1 MAEEKNPS
9 VLGKVG
15 KDLLKAF
22 NTGVSYFIPIVVV
35 GGVFLAFSLA
45 TGTAGKD
52 GIEVTNPLMQSLNL
66 IGMAGM
72 PILWA
77 ESLLWRLVLSL
88 VTWQAILFL

>member
-1 MAEEKNPS
+1 MAEEKSPS

-45 TGTAGKD
+45 TGTAGK
-52 GIEVTNPLMQSLNL
+52 
-66 IGMAGM
+66 
-72 PILWA
+72 
-77 ESLLWRLVLSL
+77 RRY
-88 VTWQAILFL
+88 